1 MVVSQASFWLH
12 LRDRSACS
20 FKHIKGLPGVPNQ
33 GAASSGPDQDPS
45 PAASSGSS
53 STSGGDG
60 SPTPATQASSESPS
74 SGNRTSSGAGA
85 DETTPTGKGVAASIP
100 VSNGKAKAKQVRI
113 FPVYM
118 RRLRPFDVCLRTE
131 LNCSANMAC
140 IIAHMQLVFFVIDQ

>member
-33 GAASSGPDQDPS
+33 GAASSGAGQEPS
-45 PAASSGSS
+45 PAASSD

-60 SPTPATQASSESPS
+60 LPTPATQASSESPS

-85 DETTPTGKGVAASIP
+85 DETTPTGKGVAASLQ
-100 VSNGKAKAKQVRI
+100 VSSGKAKAQQVSI

-118 RRLRPFDVCLRTE
+118 HRLRPFDVCPQTQ

-140 IIAHMQLVFFVIDQ
+140 IIAHMQLVFSVVNQ